1 MATGED
7 VIPVMRAFSRL
18 AETAA
23 ALAAAEAAKSGLARA
38 WRPGN
43 KEGGG

>member
-1 MATGED
+1 MATGEE
-7 VIPVMRAFSRL
+7 VMPVMSAFSRL
-18 AETAA
+18 AEM
-23 ALAAAEAAKSGLARA
+23 AEAAKSGLARA